1 MRRRLGLVLAFL
13 LVAAMLPR
21 AAASEAIGSAMQE
34 GSRFTEAAVGA
45 EGAVASVDRR
55 ASEIGLQM
63 LSGKGNAV
71 DAAVATIFALGVVR
85 PEMCGL
91 GGGGFM
97 VYRDA
102 NGRSVTIDFREQA
115 PAAHEH
121 SGGVAEAGIFAGS
134 TGRNRIGVPGT
145 VAGMDEA
152 LRRLGRL
159 KWADVLQP
167 SIALAR
173 DGFEV
178 SRDLSLYMAVHAPR
192 LRLYPETARTYLVG
206 GATPY
211 PEGARLAIPE
221 LADSLERLTRYGAD
235 DFYRGATAAAIA
247 EDLTGPGDYAGDKSY
262 MTAEDLRSYGAIWRH
277 PLEGTYRGHDLIVA
291 PPPTSGGLAT
301 IEILNLLEGYD
312 LTGSGFGSGDHLHH
326 MLESQKLAWADRN
339 AFVADP
345 AFTTVP
351 ADMMTSKEY
360 AAHRRLDIDPAV
372 ARAAYDPGNP
382 EQWSSRDAETEP
394 AEQETDPQEEE
405 GDPQEQMNNLQSHT
419 THVSVIDADGN
430 AVAVTCS
437 MGTPFG
443 SAVVIPGTGLLMGDE
458 LEDFGGGVN
467 APEGGKRPRSSLSPT
482 IVVAPDGRIL
492 SLGAAGGVS
501 IPLAVVQT
509 ILNRI
514 DFGMDLAHAVDA
526 PRADARYCQ
535 DDSLVV
541 CFEFARIPGET
552 HVDLTS
558 RGHTMGYPY
567 CALAAVGGIP
577 RCTPEYHVMP
587 EVQAVEFDPRSGT
600 QSAVSDPRGEWG
612 AVAR

>member
-1 MRRRLGLVLAFL
+1 MKRRLGVLLLFVLV
-13 LVAAMLPR
+13 VAVFPPAT
-21 AAASEAIGSAMQE
+21 AGEVVFGSVAQE
-34 GSRFTEAAVGA
+34 GSRFTEAAVGSS
-45 EGAVASVDRR
+45 GAVASVDRR

-63 LSGKGNAV
+63 LSGKGNAI
-71 DAAVATIFALGVVR
+71 DAAVATVIALGVVR

-97 VYRDA
+97 VYRES
-102 NGRSVTIDFREQA
+102 NGRSVTVDFREQA

-121 SGGVAEAGIFAGS
+121 SSGVAEAGLFAGS

-167 SIALAR
+167 SISLAR

-178 SRDLSLYMAVHAPR
+178 SRDLSLYMGVHAPR
-192 LRLYPETARTYLVG
+192 LRLYPETARTYLLG
-206 GATPY
+206 GVAPY
-211 PEGARLAIPE
+211 PEGARLAVPD
-221 LADSLERLTRYGAD
+221 LADSLDRLAQYGAG
-235 DFYRGATAAAIA
+235 DFYNGAIAAAIA
-247 EDLTGPGDYAGDKSY
+247 QDLAGPGEYAGDKSY
-262 MTAEDLRSYGAIWRH
+262 MTLNDLSSYRAIWRK
-277 PLEGTYRGHDLIVA
+277 PLEGTYRGHDIIAA

-312 LTGSGFGSGDHLHH
+312 LASSGFGSGDHLHH

-351 ADMMTSKEY
+351 VEMMTSKEY
-360 AAHRRLDIDPAV
+360 AAQRRLDIDPAV
-372 ARAAYDPGNP
+372 ARATYEPGNP
-382 EQWSSRDAETEP
+382 AQWSTSDEETETADEETEP
-394 AEQETDPQEEE
+394 QQEPEN
-405 GDPQEQMNNLQSHT
+405 PQSHT
-419 THVSVIDADGN
+419 AHVSVIDAAGN
-430 AVAVTCS
+430 AVSVTCS

-443 SAVVIPGTGLLMGDE
+443 SAVVIPGTGLLMGDV
-458 LEDFGGGVN
+458 LEDFSGGVN
-467 APEGGKRPRSSLSPT
+467 APQGGKRPRSSISPT

-492 SLGAAGGVS
+492 SVGAAGGS
-501 IPLAVVQT
+501 AIPLAVIQT
-509 ILNRI
+509 ILNRV

-526 PRADARYCQ
+526 PRADARQCQ
-535 DDSLVV
+535 EDSLVV

-552 HVDLTS
+552 QVDLTG

-567 CALAAVGGIP
+567 CALAAIGGIP

-587 EVQAVEFDPRSGT
+587 EVQAVEFDPASGT

>member
-262 MTAEDLRSYGAIWRH
+262 MTAEDLRSYRAIWRK
-277 PLEGTYRGHDLIVA
+277 PLEGSYRGYEVIA
-291 PPPTSGGLAT
+291 SPPPTSGGLAT

-312 LTGSGFGSGDHLHH
+312 LAASGFGTGDHLHH

-351 ADMMTSKEY
+351 VDMMTSKDY
-360 AAHRRLDIDPAV
+360 AAHRRLDIDGAV
-372 ARAAYDPGNP
+372 ARATYEPGDPELWP
-382 EQWSSRDAETEP
+382 SDDEAQQVEDETEP
-394 AEQETDPQEEE
+394 REQPE
-405 GDPQEQMNNLQSHT
+405 NLQSHT
-419 THVSVIDADGN
+419 SHVSVIDAAGN

-443 SAVVIPGTGLLMGDE
+443 SAVVIPGTGLLMGDT
-458 LEDFGGGVN
+458 LEDFGSGVN

-482 IVVAPDGRIL
+482 IVVGPDGRIL
-492 SLGAAGGVS
+492 SVGAAGGTA

-514 DFGMDLAHAVDA
+514 DFGLDLAHAVDA
-526 PRADARYCQ
+526 PRADARQCQ

-541 CFEFARIPGET
+541 CFEFARIPAET

-567 CALAAVGGIP
+567 CALAAIGGIP

-587 EVQAVEFDPRSGT
+587 EVQAVEFDPISGK
-600 QSAVSDPRGEWG
+600 QFAVSDPRGEWG
-612 AVAR
+612 AAAH